1 MQHQQGRNNLEA
13 GSKQYMAAKHG
24 GLLVTTPTSV
34 LKICIYAK
42 TPSLGKGAAAC
53 EVAGRG
59 YLRQCLSHK
68 PLPAPSR
75 WEGIAHI
82 HRFFVFRTRVV
93 DNTDKGGINLR

>member
-1 MQHQQGRNNLEA
+1 MLSLSKHRGRAFAHVLRQAQHDCAIVGVR
-13 GSKQYMAAKHG
+13 
-24 GLLVTTPTSV
+24 
-34 LKICIYAK
+34 KICIYAK

-59 YLRQCLSHK
+59 YLHQYLSPK

-82 HRFFVFRTRVV
+82 HRFFVFRTPVV
-93 DNTDKGGINLR
+93 TTPTTAKLSLSS

>member
-1 MQHQQGRNNLEA
+1 MPVSAPAFFVFIEIYPPLSVNDYRTTKSGNRRPYNSGHSAPDHKCSE
-13 GSKQYMAAKHG
+13 
-24 GLLVTTPTSV
+24 GL
-34 LKICIYAK
+34 IYVK

-59 YLRQCLSHK
+59 YLRQYLSHK

-82 HRFFVFRTRVV
+82 HRFFVF
-93 DNTDKGGINLR
+93 